1 MDLSVCISW
10 KVANFAAMERN
21 REIYK
26 VTLVG
31 GAVNVLL
38 LLFKFVAGIVGHSA
52 AMVADAIHS
61 LSDLASDAVVLI
73 LLSFSARGECRKF
86 AYGRGKFESLASA
99 VIGGVLFFVAVDLL
113 VDGIEAI
120 EGILSGELTDKP
132 SPIALWMAVASMAI
146 QLCVYFYTS
155 LMGHKYA
162 SSTLVAKSWHNLVDA
177 VSTLGALLAVGLAI
191 VLGDKWVILDP
202 LAACI
207 ISVAVL
213 VLSVKVLIPALQ
225 ELLDAALP
233 QETEEE
239 IRRVLLEVGAQTAA
253 FELVSLKTRRSG
265 PDIFVDAV
273 LKVAPETKV
282 EGSDALC
289 DQVQSALRKLLGASA
304 RNSLRTVSR

>member
-1 MDLSVCISW
+1 MHLHEHKMIEVPAGKRGRVLT
-10 KVANFAAMERN
+10 KVIWVGLIANLF
-21 REIYK
+21 I
-26 VTLVG
+26 TVG
-31 GAVNVLL
+31 
-38 LLFKFVAGIVGHSA
+38 KIVAGWLGRSA
-52 AMVADAIHS
+52 ALVSSGIHS

-304 RNSLRTVSR
+304 RISLRTVSR